1 MIEDLHDYVQ
11 KRIKNNSCSVPKL
24 NPQSDIEI
32 FIYNSARRLL
42 NSFDLMKKR
51 CASQFD
57 FECCLKNY
65 LSVVKKELY
74 CDIELSE
81 DAYRLG
87 LIQNKDGVI
96 RLELKYP
103 QFASRDLIRQA
114 QLVNYESQKDII
126 NTDGRLLT
134 NHYIKELTGYSYFK
148 SSEQKLCV
156 DGALRTPDGFSTL
169 VSMSTGGGKSLI
181 TQTVAYQS
189 IGLTIVVVPT
199 ISLMLNQY
207 DSAKK
212 TIKHN
217 TDNEIFYY
225 HSGKDLSD
233 FINATNQKKA
243 RLLFISPESIIKNKL
258 LKKYLF
264 EKNIEGYLK
273 NIIIDEAHII
283 LEWGSSFR
291 VDFQCLDAWRRE
303 LIKSNSILRTFLLSA
318 TFDRN
323 AVRQLKRYYSEG
335 ENWIEIRCDK
345 LRKEIRYNV
354 VKARNIEDK
363 SEKLIELVDIL
374 PHPMIIYVK
383 SPDDAINTCN
393 LLKKKGY
400 SNIRS
405 FTGNTGNDA
414 RERIIEDWLAD
425 KFEIMVA
432 TCAFGVG
439 VDKKDIRTVLH
450 TYIPENPG
458 KYYQE
463 AGRGGR
469 DGMPSLSAVL
479 YTLEDIDAAFGMA
492 SKVLTPE
499 KISGRWFSMLNS
511 VNTKALGQA
520 KYSIDTYIKPDYNES
535 DEYIDFAND
544 RDIAWNVYVILLLR
558 RNSLIE
564 IEAVDYID
572 GKYIFFI
579 MINDKTI
586 LSKTNLSDELFLKIR
601 DYEWENTEKEF
612 LKMKSNLKKVGKKCW
627 SEVFNDTYT
636 LTDERC
642 SGCDYP
648 HEIIDGESKVLKK
661 HISYPNMRKS
671 KALSEYFRFS
681 QTSLV
686 ICHKEKKE
694 VIKDLLLMGGSLI
707 VSDCT
712 KLNEYSDINSDNPLF
727 MYMDYEEFFDY
738 VGSDDFFVSGSIVI
752 DVPNDV
758 AVRNRLINI
767 VDNIINNETDF
778 ILVTDEDYYIDSRK
792 KNMSEIINGT
802 CKQI

>member
-1 MIEDLHDYVQ
+1 MIEELHNYIQ
-11 KRIKNNSCSVPKL
+11 NRISGNPCSVPEL
-24 NPQSDIEI
+24 VPQSDIEI
-32 FIYNSARRLL
+32 FICNSARRMI
-42 NSFDLMKKR
+42 NSFDLMKNNE
-51 CASQFD
+51 ASQHD

-65 LSVVKKELY
+65 LTVVKKELY
-74 CDIELSE
+74 CDVELSE
-81 DAYRLG
+81 DAKRLG
-87 LIQNKDGVI
+87 LTQNKDGGI

-103 QFASRDLIRQA
+103 QFASRDLIKQA
-114 QLVNYESQKDII
+114 QLVNYESKNEII

-134 NHYIKELTGYSYFK
+134 NHYIRELTGYSYFK

-156 DGALRTPDGFSTL
+156 CGALRTPEGFSTL

-189 IGLTIVVVPT
+189 SGLTLVVVPT

-207 DSAKK
+207 DGAQK

-225 HSGKDLSD
+225 HSGKNLND
-233 FINATNQKKA
+233 FINAANQKNA
-243 RLLFISPESIIKNKL
+243 RILFVSPESIIKNQR
-258 LKKYLF
+258 LKSFLF
-264 EKNIEGYLK
+264 EIYMEGYLK

-303 LIKSNSILRTFLLSA
+303 LIKNNSSLRTFLLSA
-318 TFDRN
+318 TFDRY
-323 AVRQLKRYYSEG
+323 AVEQLKRYYSEG
-335 ENWIEIRCDK
+335 DNWIEIRCDK

-354 VKARNIEDK
+354 IKARGMEDK
-363 SEKLIELVDIL
+363 YEKLIELVDIL

-383 SPDDAINTCN
+383 SPDDAINTCR
-393 LLKKKGY
+393 LLTKEGY
-400 SNIRS
+400 YNIRS
-405 FTGNTGNDA
+405 FTGDTGNDA
-414 RERIIEDWLAD
+414 REKIIEDWLTD

-479 YTLEDIDAAFGMA
+479 YTSDDVDAAFGMA

-511 VNTKALGQA
+511 VNTKALGQS

-535 DEYIDFAND
+535 DEFIDFAND

-558 RNSLIE
+558 RNGLIE

-572 GKYIFFI
+572 GKYMFFI
-579 MINDKTI
+579 VINDKTI
-586 LSKTNLSDELFLKIR
+586 LSKSNYSDELFLRIR
-601 DYEWENTEKEF
+601 DNEWKIIEKEF
-612 LKMKSNLKKVGKKCW
+612 LKMKNNLKNVGRQCW

-648 HEIIDGESKVLKK
+648 HEIIDGETKVLKK
-661 HISYPNMRKS
+661 HISYPIMKKS
-671 KALSEYFRFS
+671 EYLSEYCRFS
-681 QTSLV
+681 QISIV
-686 ICHKEKKE
+686 ISYHKKND
-694 VIKDLLLMGGSLI
+694 VIKELSSRGGSLL
-707 VSDCT
+707 VSDCN
-712 KLNEYSDINSDNPLF
+712 KLNEYDDYNIDNSMF
-727 MYMDYEEFFDY
+727 MYMDYEEFFEY
-738 VGSDDFFVSGSIVI
+738 VGLDGFFVSGSVVI
-752 DVPNDV
+752 DIPNDK
-758 AVRNRLINI
+758 AIRNRLINTI
-767 VDNIINNETDF
+767 VNKNNSEIDY
-778 ILVTDEDYYIDSRK
+778 ILITDEDYYIDNRK
-792 KNMSEIINGT
+792 KYMSEVIDGT